1 MYTIKFDRKIEKVLK
16 KWKKSNPVLFKKLG
30 KVLADIMEHPRTG
43 IGHLE
48 ALIGGEDV
56 IYSRHISAYDRIIYR
71 IYDDEVYVLVI
82 EIEGHYD
89 DK

>member
-43 IGHLE
+43 IGHPE

-71 IYDDEVYVLVI
+71 IYDDDVYVLVI

>member
-1 MYTIKFDRKIEKVLK
+1 
-16 KWKKSNPVLFKKLG
+16 
-30 KVLADIMEHPRTG
+30 MEHPRTG
-43 IGHLE
+43 IGHPE